1 MTSRKNKNKIF
12 EGYKSDNSVIK
23 QSGNLHDAVKYFRI

>member
-23 QSGNLHDAVKYFRI
+23 QSGSLYDAVKYFRI